1 MTYDV
6 VFHTTGDY
14 PLQVVR
20 VKARTPKA
28 AAHKAD
34 KMDRLMFCTGYKL
47 VKDGRLLGVRT
58 FKI

>member
-1 MTYDV
+1 MIYDV

-14 PLQVVR
+14 PLERVK

-34 KMDRLMFCTGYKL
+34 KMDRLTFCTS
-47 VKDGRLLGVRT
+47 
-58 FKI
+58 